1 MLFRHNTRVT
11 PKRDLPH
18 KNKLVKCAYIVVK
31 GSMLINDERLHQ
43 NIFIFMKQYTL
54 ISYLQ
59 LSVLLEIAWI
69 QRMHN
74 RSVQISD
81 LRINSSIAPRY
92 MAWRN
97 FFIHGSALTSAK
109 GLPRVPAFKEAP
121 WLLLR
126 NKKVFTKWR

>member
-1 MLFRHNTRVT
+1 MVE
-11 PKRDLPH
+11 
-18 KNKLVKCAYIVVK
+18 
-31 GSMLINDERLHQ
+31 GSIIINDERLHQ
-43 NIFIFMKQYTL
+43 NTFIFIKQYTL
-54 ISYLQ
+54 ECYLQ

-81 LRINSSIAPRY
+81 LRINFSIAPRY

-97 FFIHGSALTSAK
+97 FFIPGSALTSAK
-109 GLPRVPAFKEAP
+109 GLPRDPAFKEAP

-126 NKKVFTKWR
+126 NEKVFTK